1 MGAVV
6 IIRRI
11 LPGITDALA
20 NSLAVQ
26 SSVLVLMTRPLTKLL
41 MTLTMTPMKELGS
54 VAILSSL
61 SLQTTNTNIVCVGLS
76 GKVCAIR

>member
-6 IIRRI
+6 IRI

-41 MTLTMTPMKELGS
+41 MTLAMTPMKELGS

-61 SLQTTNTNIVCVGLS
+61 LWQTTNTNIVCVGPQVKCVQLE
-76 GKVCAIR
+76 K